1 MITTNPTSTSL
12 QGKVCLVTGATRG
25 LGQAVALGLAKLG
38 AAVVIIS
45 RNQQRVTQTL
55 EYLHKQSGNLNLD
68 GYQADLSSQTEVR
81 RVSQAII
88 ACHPTIDV
96 LVNNVGATIMNYQQ
110 SVDGYEMSWALNYL
124 NHFLLTHLLADALQC
139 AAKAHGEAR
148 VVEVTSS
155 MYRFAKPQFTAL
167 LSKDRYNGVLAYAQS
182 KRAMMMFTYELAR
195 RWQPLHINVNA
206 VTPGLVKSSIAS
218 HEGGWSSHVMRLMN
232 LFALPV
238 EQGIQPILHL
248 AAAPELKGV
257 TGQYYKKFK
266 QMPVDSTCLNPDNV
280 RQLWQLS
287 ERMTG
292 LAQISNA

>member
-1 MITTNPTSTSL
+1 MISTNHASM

-25 LGQAVALGLAKLG
+25 LGQAVALGLSQLG
-38 AAVVIIS
+38 ATVVIIS
-45 RNQQRVTQTL
+45 RNQQRVDQTL
-55 EYLHKQSGNLNLD
+55 AYLHKQSGNLNHD
-68 GYQADLSSQTEVR
+68 GYQADLSSISEVR
-81 RVSQAII
+81 RVSQQII

-96 LVNNVGATIMNYQQ
+96 LVNNVGATIMKYRQ
-110 SVDGYEMSWALNYL
+110 SADGYEMSWALNYL
-124 NHFLLTHLLADALQC
+124 NHFLLTHLLADSLQC
-139 AAKAHGEAR
+139 AAQANGEAR

-155 MYRFAKPQFTAL
+155 MYRFAKPHF
-167 LSKDRYNGVLAYAQS
+167 SKLISEDKYNGVLAYAQS

-195 RWQPLHINVNA
+195 RWQPLNISVNA

-218 HEGGWSSHVMRLMN
+218 HEGGWSSQVMRLLN

-238 EQGIQPILHL
+238 EQGVQPILHL
-248 AAAPELKGV
+248 AAAPEMKGI

-266 QMPVDSTCLNPDNV
+266 QMPVDSTCLNPENV

-292 LAQISNA
+292 LAQSSDA